1 MKRNITETKD
11 NPNDFPDLVSA
22 RKFGKKIVKDASDVR
37 VKFGK
42 TNGRICLHVFVPGHD
57 TSGRTIYT
65 PGEWENHPANMRT
78 VKS

>member
-1 MKRNITETKD
+1 MKRNILPPQG
-11 NPNDFPDLVSA
+11 NPNDFPDLVAA
-22 RKFGKKIVKDASDVR
+22 RKFGKKIVKDASNVR

-65 PGEWENHPANMRT
+65 PGEWENHPANTRAMRT
-78 VKS
+78 